1 MKVENLKKAELLRKK
16 LIVVDYRIKTVEE
29 SRYVKMD
36 GESNFDVSTEEMKY
50 DSSVLLDSVKPLFLN
65 ALNRERH
72 DVLSEIY
79 LLD

>member
-16 LIVVDYRIKTVEE
+16 LRVVDWRIKAVGE
-29 SRYVKMD
+29 SKYVKMD
-36 GESNFDVSTEEMKY
+36 GECNFDVSTEEMKY

-65 ALNRERH
+65 ALNRERQ
-72 DVLSEIY
+72 DVLNEVD